1 MKQSGDLKSFLHSLD
16 PAPPAED
23 GETDNPLAGA
33 QPAAPKVD
41 ALAAAAARHNLES
54 EPLPVGVQRS
64 DDEAGGIDV
73 EQGGGGLDAPVGEEG
88 PPAKKSG
95 CPCLVM

>member
-16 PAPPAED
+16 PAPPAGAEH

-41 ALAAAAARHNLES
+41 ALAAVVAHHNLES
-54 EPLPVGVQRS
+54 EPLPSAAFG
-64 DDEAGGIDV
+64 
-73 EQGGGGLDAPVGEEG
+73 
-88 PPAKKSG
+88 
-95 CPCLVM
+95 

>member
-16 PAPPAED
+16 PAPPAGAEH

-41 ALAAAAARHNLES
+41 ALAAVWWRVTIS
-54 EPLPVGVQRS
+54 SQSRCPVQRS
-64 DDEAGGIDV
+64 DDAAGVDV
-73 EQGGGGLDAPVGEEG
+73 EQV
-88 PPAKKSG
+88 
-95 CPCLVM
+95 

>member
-1 MKQSGDLKSFLHSLD
+1 MKTSGDLKAFLHSLD
-16 PAPPAED
+16 PKPPVED
-23 GETDNPLAGA
+23 GETDSPLAGA

-54 EPLPVGVQRS
+54 EAVTGGLVAEGVQRS
-64 DDEAGGIDV
+64 DDAGTAAGID
-73 EQGGGGLDAPVGEEG
+73 APGSEEG